1 MFRDVITMTFP
12 AGGFITGVKVAILK
26 LFALKPQL
34 HWPALLWLLT
44 SCVADLLIT
53 ATLVRSLV
61 CHFIAIQW
69 YINLISVH
77 TQSQR
82 KTGFVVTDTVVDK
95 LIRCTSS
102 G

>member
-1 MFRDVITMTFP
+1 MTFP

-61 CHFIAIQW
+61 YHLNA
-69 YINLISVH
+69 ISVIYR
-77 TQSQR
+77 SD
-82 KTGFVVTDTVVDK
+82 TGAYLVSAQDGFCCYGH
-95 LIRCTSS
+95 RRR
-102 G
+102 

>member
-1 MFRDVITMTFP
+1 MSPDVVALMNKCNNTIKFA

-26 LFALKPQL
+26 LFALKPEL

-61 CHFIAIQW
+61 CPFNCLPAV
-69 YINLISVH
+69 Y
-77 TQSQR
+77 QSNI
-82 KTGFVVTDTVVDK
+82 G
-95 LIRCTSS
+95 I
-102 G
+102 